1 MTLSDL
7 VQQTGEWLRGSGP
20 KGEIVM
26 SSRIRLARNLNGHPF
41 PHWAKA
47 AQRAQILHRVEEAVG
62 TSSYLKG
69 SLFLK
74 WEELSD
80 LDRLFLVERHL
91 ISREHAAGGPSGAAS
106 DSRSQAIGKNQKAAV
121 IGDQEIVALMVNE
134 EDHLRLQV
142 LQSGFN
148 LREAWAVLS
157 QVEREL
163 ETKLPYAFSP
173 DWGYLTACPTNV
185 GTGMRASAMLHL
197 PSLVMTKQINRVLH
211 AITKLGL
218 TARGLYGEGT
228 EAAGNFFQISNQVSL
243 GISEEEILDNLD
255 RLVGQVIEQEEA
267 ARKALL
273 AQSREGLEDRIW
285 RAFGTLKSAY
295 LITSSETVE
304 LLSLVRLGVD
314 LGLITSLDR
323 GRVNR
328 LFIQIQPAHLQKLEG
343 RALTPSERDARR
355 ARLLRESL

>member
-1 MTLSDL
+1 MTLNDL
-7 VQQTGEWLRGSGP
+7 VHQTGEWLKGTGP
-20 KGEIVM
+20 KGEIVI
-26 SSRIRLARNLNGHPF
+26 SSRVRLARNLEGQPF
-41 PHWAKA
+41 PHWAAPLKRQEILKQVEA
-47 AQRAQILHRVEEAVG
+47 AVAG
-62 TSSYLKG
+62 SSYLAG
-69 SLFLK
+69 SLFIK
-74 WEELSD
+74 WTGLTE

-91 ISREHAAGGPSGAAS
+91 ISRELAAG
-106 DSRSQAIGKNQKAAV
+106 KNEKAAV
-121 IGDQEIVALMVNE
+121 IGDREIVALMVNE

-148 LREAWAVLS
+148 LREAWAVLN
-157 QVEREL
+157 QVEAEL

-185 GTGMRASAMLHL
+185 GTGMRSSCMLHL

-273 AQSREGLEDRIW
+273 SQSRQALEDRIW
-285 RAFGTLKSAY
+285 RAYGTLKSAH

-323 GRVNR
+323 GRVNQ

-355 ARLLRESL
+355 AQLLRESL